1 MKAQTLL
8 RYLMRYQ
15 HMSATQAVNGVLT
28 CMNEIHILVTNPY
41 ESRFISQDE
50 IIDYYLGIEP
60 DVFYEMIGE

>member
-1 MKAQTLL
+1 
-8 RYLMRYQ
+8 
-15 HMSATQAVNGVLT
+15 
-28 CMNEIHILVTNPY
+28 MNEIHILVTNPY